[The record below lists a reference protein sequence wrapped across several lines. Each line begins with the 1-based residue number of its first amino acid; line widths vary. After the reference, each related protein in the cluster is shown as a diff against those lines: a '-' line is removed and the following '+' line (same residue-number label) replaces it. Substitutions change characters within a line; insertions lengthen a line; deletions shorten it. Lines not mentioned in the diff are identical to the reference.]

1 MVRPAENSEKET
13 LKNFPQEN
21 WNPDEKERER
31 CLFTIQATIKNP
43 KLREKVNSSKSKKK
57 NQKIRTKIL
66 IPSYCAKI
74 KVREQ
79 SVKLQMVPP
88 NMTTNES
95 KSNPERAEL
104 GWNRVRNRNLRSG

>member
-1 MVRPAENSEKET
+1 MK
-13 LKNFPQEN
+13 K
-21 WNPDEKERER
+21 RER
-31 CLFTIQATIKNP
+31 AMF
-43 KLREKVNSSKSKKK
+43 VYNSSYNQKPKKK
-57 NQKIRTKIL
+57 NQKKIRTKIL

-79 SVKLQMVPP
+79 SVKLQMVDPP

-104 GWNRVRNRNLRSG
+104 G

>member
-1 MVRPAENSEKET
+1 MFVYNSSYNQK
-13 LKNFPQEN
+13 
-21 WNPDEKERER
+21 
-31 CLFTIQATIKNP
+31 P
-43 KLREKVNSSKSKKK
+43 KLRESEFFKKQKKK

-104 GWNRVRNRNLRSG
+104 G

>member
-1 MVRPAENSEKET
+1 MFVYNSSYNQK
-13 LKNFPQEN
+13 
-21 WNPDEKERER
+21 
-31 CLFTIQATIKNP
+31 P
-43 KLREKVNSSKSKKK
+43 KLRESEFFKKQK
-57 NQKIRTKIL
+57 KIRTKIL

-104 GWNRVRNRNLRSG
+104 G

>member
-1 MVRPAENSEKET
+1 MFVYNSSYNQK
-13 LKNFPQEN
+13 
-21 WNPDEKERER
+21 
-31 CLFTIQATIKNP
+31 P
-43 KLREKVNSSKSKKK
+43 KLRESEFYKKQKKKK

>member
-1 MVRPAENSEKET
+1 MFVYNSSYNQK
-13 LKNFPQEN
+13 
-21 WNPDEKERER
+21 
-31 CLFTIQATIKNP
+31 P
-43 KLREKVNSSKSKKK
+43 KLRESEFYKKQKKKK

-104 GWNRVRNRNLRSG
+104 G

>member
-1 MVRPAENSEKET
+1 MFVYNSSYNQK
-13 LKNFPQEN
+13 
-21 WNPDEKERER
+21 
-31 CLFTIQATIKNP
+31 P
-43 KLREKVNSSKSKKK
+43 KLRESEFFKKQKK

-79 SVKLQMVPP
+79 SVKLQMVDPP

-104 GWNRVRNRNLRSG
+104 G